1 MFSHRFLISVL
12 VLACCAAPAPAAL
25 VTYCTVTGCSD
36 PSSGFTGATT
46 SDTFN
51 SIAVTQGNL
60 GTSFVDVGLDFSDPA
75 TLTGSLTPPSGWPTG
90 ATIVSGTSS
99 TGNTLTITLPSS
111 VDAIDFYVGMQA
123 YDNFTISVTD
133 STGGTYTDGYFN
145 ETTTGG
151 PNPLFFGITTTS
163 TFTSFTIT
171 SQTSADKITLDD
183 ISFGSAGS
191 DPAPTPEVA
200 TLFLVGTGLSLMVY
214 GRRKTQ
220 RRQAARRG
228 MVRTIVTGIT
238 PA

>member
-60 GTSFVDVGLDFSDPA
+60 GTNFVDVGVDFSDPA
-75 TLTGSLTPPSGWPTG
+75 TLTGMTTLAGWPAGG
-90 ATIVSGTSS
+90 AIVSGTTAPS
-99 TGNTLTITLPSS
+99 GNSLTITVPTS
-111 VDAIDFYVGMQA
+111 VDAIDFYVGLQA
-123 YDNFTISVTD
+123 YDYFTITVTD
-133 STGGTYTDGYFN
+133 STGGTYTDGYFSS
-145 ETTTGG
+145 TPTSAA
-151 PNPLFFGITTTS
+151 FFGITTTS
-163 TFTSFTIT
+163 TFTTFTIT
-171 SQTSADKITLDD
+171 SQSSADKITLDD